1 MAETTRILIVGG
13 GFGGTAVARRLEHLL
28 RRDPDVEITLV
39 DRENFSLF
47 TPLLPE
53 VPSGALEPKHVVTPL
68 RALLRRSIVR
78 HAEVRSI
85 DLAKRVALAA
95 HCPQCRMTV
104 LPWDHLVLAVGS
116 VTNFFGLPGVATH
129 ALTMKNLA
137 DASALHAHVID
148 KFEHAD
154 MEEDPAVR
162 RELLTFIVVG
172 GGFAGVETAGELND
186 FVRSV
191 ARYYPGVRRDDV
203 RVMLVHLGARILPEV
218 SESLSAYALRKLRS
232 RGVDVRLETQIEKCT
247 GTRARLSTG
256 EEIRSRTL
264 VWTAGI
270 VANPILGTLG
280 VPTAPGGKVEVAD
293 TLEVKGHPGVWA
305 LGDCALIVDRT
316 TGRPYPPTAQHAIR
330 QGRRVA
336 DNIVAAIRGRAQTP
350 FAHRPLGILAGLGRR
365 SAVAEILGFR
375 FSGFFAWWLWR
386 TVYLFKLPGLERKV
400 RVALD
405 WTLDLF
411 FPRDIVYLRALHLA
425 QRSESA
431 GGEFSQRA
439 ADPHTDATRS
449 VT

>member
-13 GFGGTAVARRLEHLL
+13 GFGGTAVARRLEQML

-53 VPSGALEPKHVVTPL
+53 VPSGALEPKHVVSPL
-68 RALLRRSIVR
+68 RALLRRTIVR
-78 HAEVRSI
+78 HAEVRTI
-85 DLAKRVALAA
+85 DLGKRMVLAS
-95 HCPQCRMTV
+95 HCPRCRISV

-129 ALTMKNLA
+129 ALTMKSLA
-137 DASALHAHVID
+137 DASALHAHVVD

-186 FVRSV
+186 FVLG
-191 ARYYPGVRRDDV
+191 AGRYYPSVRRDDV
-203 RVMLVHLGARILPEV
+203 RVILVHLGARILPEV
-218 SESLSAYALRKLRS
+218 SQSLSAYALRKLRS
-232 RGVDVRLETQIEKCT
+232 RGVDVRLETRIDQYT
-247 GTRARLSTG
+247 GTRACLSTG
-256 EEIRSRTL
+256 EEILSRTL

-270 VANPILGTLG
+270 VASPILGALD
-280 VPTAPGGKVEVAD
+280 VPKTPGGKVEVTDA
-293 TLEVKGHPGVWA
+293 LEVKGHPGVWA
-305 LGDCALIVDRT
+305 LGDCALIVDRA

-336 DNIVAAIRGRAQTP
+336 DNIVAAIRGQAPTP
-350 FAHRPLGILAGLGRR
+350 FAHRPLGILAGLGRH

-386 TVYLFKLPGLERKV
+386 TVYLFKLPGFERKV

-411 FPRDIVYLRALHLA
+411 FPRDIVYLRALHLS
-425 QRSESA
+425 RGSEPV
-431 GGEFSQRA
+431 GGDLPAHEV
-439 ADPHTDATRS
+439 DPYGSDATR
-449 VT
+449 